1 MNEEDAKN
9 TIKRLRTKYQLK
21 ADTPFDKLPRLMT
34 PRDHHDFME
43 AITFPNG
50 KPSENVKNVPDHLK
64 KVSNENLNNLRHLF
78 RNTNFTK
85 E

>member
-1 MNEEDAKN
+1 MNEQDAKN

-43 AITFPNG
+43 AITFPHG
-50 KPSENVKNVPDHLK
+50 KPLPIHLK
-64 KVSNENLNNLRHLF
+64 EVPSSRLNELIELF
-78 RNTNFTK
+78 KPRL
-85 E
+85 